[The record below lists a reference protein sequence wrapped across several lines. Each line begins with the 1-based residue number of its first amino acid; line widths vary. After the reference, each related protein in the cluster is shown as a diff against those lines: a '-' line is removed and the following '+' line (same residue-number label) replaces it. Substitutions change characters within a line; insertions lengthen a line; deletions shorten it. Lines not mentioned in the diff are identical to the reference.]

1 MSDRTKSNVEYQ
13 RENYNRLQ
21 FVVTKELYSRIQ
33 ARCDS
38 LGMNKSE
45 YFKHLITNDL
55 ENK

>member
-33 ARCDS
+33 VRCDS